1 MVVKRNWPV
10 IGHEWAIEQL
20 TRAIQHGR
28 TRHAYLFTG
37 PDRIGKTTL
46 ARALAAT
53 INCTAEAAPCGE
65 CRNCKLFIKGAHPD
79 LTVLE
84 GENGTIKIDQVRAI
98 QQTVALRPYEARY
111 RVAILRRFHEA
122 TPQAQDA
129 LLKTL
134 EEPPPN
140 VVLIVTA
147 NAADAL
153 LPTILSRC
161 QPLNLRPLPIQQLQ
175 EALKQGWNVAE
186 DEAQLLAQISGGRIG
201 WAIKAL
207 EDPAEREWRTQ
218 VLDALET
225 ALKGNRRERFALVEH
240 LALEK
245 NVLLPM
251 LDVWQGYWRDA
262 LLMASGSRAPITNY
276 DRRGTIRDMAIGRE
290 AAQQALEATRRTIDQ
305 VDRNANARLALEV
318 LMLDYPQ
325 LKAP

>member
-1 MVVKRNWPV
+1 MVVKQNWPV
-10 IGHEWAIEQL
+10 IGHEWAVEQL
-20 TRAIQHGR
+20 ARAIQHGR
-28 TRHAYLFTG
+28 TRHAYLFAG

-46 ARALAAT
+46 ARVLAAT

-111 RVAILRRFHEA
+111 RVAILRRVPA
-122 TPQAQDA
+122 AAPQAQDA